1 MPLSAELEKIWL
13 ISGRKIRLRRKK
25 WLNQENSSKFGLN
38 EGIFHH
44 FQKLEKCH
52 KNPVFEK
59 PGLETPPLKHKIQF
73 EIPDFFLISPVL

>member
-13 ISGRKIRLRRKK
+13 ISGRKIRLRRKN
-25 WLNQENSSKFGLN
+25 WLNQENSSKFGPN
-38 EGIFHH
+38 EGIFNH

-59 PGLETPPLKHKIQF
+59 PGLETPP
-73 EIPDFFLISPVL
+73 PVLHFLNQVFFVPRLVF